1 MNLLET
7 LRSIL
12 LSRKQPKNVELINN
26 ILVTKDKS
34 GNVIKRE
41 FPTGYVIKY
50 RYDILN
56 REREMRTSEGYVEHT
71 DYHNTS
77 KRKKEVRYFYKKQEW
92 VDYITLDG
100 EVTTE
105 YVEEKEE

>member
-1 MNLLET
+1 MNLLER

-12 LSRKQPKNVELINN
+12 LKTKQKNTELVGSV
-26 ILVTKDKS
+26 LVTKDNRGNITKRVYSS
-34 GNVIKRE
+34 GLVIR
-41 FPTGYVIKY
+41 Y

-56 REREMRTSEGYVEHT
+56 REREMRTSDGYMEQT

-77 KRKKEVRYFYKKQEW
+77 NRKKRIRYVNKSKEW
-92 VDYITLDG
+92 IEEITLDG

-105 YVEEKEE
+105 YVEE